1 MEAYRYPADFD
12 AISAMAPAN
21 PMTDLMT
28 QSMWAGWQP
37 QRAPGAA
44 LSVPQLAAVH
54 RAAVKQCDKLDGLE
68 DGLIG
73 RPDAA
78 GSIPAIGRGPDARA
92 GRDDARDLPGPAGL
106 PGLAG
111 RQRDAAG
118 GGRGRP
124 TPFPVA

>member
-1 MEAYRYPADFD
+1 MAAYRYPEDYD

-44 LSVPQLAAVH
+44 LSAPMLASVH
-54 RAAVKQCDKLDGLE
+54 RAAVAQCDKLDGLE

-73 RPDAA
+73 RPEICP
-78 GSIPAIGRGPDARA
+78 SI
-92 GRDDARDLPGPAGL
+92 
-106 PGLAG
+106 
-111 RQRDAAG
+111 
-118 GGRGRP
+118 RGRSR
-124 TPFPVA
+124 A